1 MHGLILDIMLFLMAE
16 EVPAN
21 VADSLKQATGVIVE
35 KIKEDPSTFLS
46 DLGSQAIHFGL
57 KVLAALLIYFVGA
70 WLIRKVKNI
79 LMKMF
84 DKRHTESTLVSFV
97 MSFVSIGLYVL
108 LAIITV
114 STLGINTTSL
124 AALLAAGGMA
134 VGMALSG
141 TVQNFAGGIMILVFK
156 PFKVG
161 DFISAQGFLGT
172 VSEVTMVS
180 TKIVTLDNR
189 VVVLPNG
196 ALSNGTIDNYSGKP
210 LRRVDWTV
218 SVEYGSDA
226 DKCIA
231 AIMEILSA
239 DSRILNSSVP
249 GAADPFVA
257 LSSLNDHD
265 ISFTVRVWVNA
276 ADYWG
281 VFFDGNKNFYTI
293 LQQKGFAFAYPHMDV
308 TIKS

>member
-1 MHGLILDIMLFLMAE
+1 MIHLMAE
-16 EVPAN
+16 EMPVR
-21 VADSLKQATGVIVE
+21 VADSLQQATGMIAE
-35 KIKEDPSTFLS
+35 KIKSDPNTFLS

-70 WLIRKVKNI
+70 WLIRKVKVI
-79 LMKMF
+79 LQKMF
-84 DKRHTESTLVSFV
+84 DKRHTEDTLVSFV

-108 LAIITV
+108 LAIVTV

-134 VGMALSG
+134 IGMALSG

-161 DFISAQGFLGT
+161 DFIAAQGFMGT
-172 VSEVTMVS
+172 VTDVTMVS
-180 TKIVTLDNR
+180 TKIQTLDNR

-196 ALSNGTIDNYSGKP
+196 ALSNGTIDNYSGNA

-226 DKCIA
+226 DRCIETLKE
-231 AIMEILSA
+231 IMAE
-239 DSRILNSSVP
+239 DKRILDSSTP

-257 LSSLNDHD
+257 LSSLNDSD
-265 ISFTVRVWVNA
+265 ISFTVRAWVKS

-281 VFFDGNKNFYTI
+281 VFFDGNKNFYTV
-293 LQQKGFAFAYPHMDV
+293 LQQKGFSFAFPHMDV

>member
-1 MHGLILDIMLFLMAE
+1 MAE

-114 STLGINTTSL
+114 STPVACLR
-124 AALLAAGGMA
+124 
-134 VGMALSG
+134 LSA
-141 TVQNFAGGIMILVFK
+141 TFAGTSSAIRNNMISSIK
-156 PFKVG
+156 PCKV
-161 DFISAQGFLGT
+161 
-172 VSEVTMVS
+172 
-180 TKIVTLDNR
+180 TKNT
-189 VVVLPNG
+189 
-196 ALSNGTIDNYSGKP
+196 Y
-210 LRRVDWTV
+210 
-218 SVEYGSDA
+218 
-226 DKCIA
+226 
-231 AIMEILSA
+231 
-239 DSRILNSSVP
+239 
-249 GAADPFVA
+249 
-257 LSSLNDHD
+257 
-265 ISFTVRVWVNA
+265 
-276 ADYWG
+276 
-281 VFFDGNKNFYTI
+281 
-293 LQQKGFAFAYPHMDV
+293 
-308 TIKS
+308 

>member
-1 MHGLILDIMLFLMAE
+1 MTVFMAE
-16 EVPAN
+16 ELPAN
-21 VADSLKQATGVIVE
+21 VADSLKYATGVIVE
-35 KIKEDPSTFLS
+35 QIKSDPSQFMK
-46 DLGSQAIHFGL
+46 DFGDQAIRFGL
-57 KVLAALLIYFVGA
+57 KVLAALVIYFVGA
-70 WLIRKVKNI
+70 WLIRKVKKI
-79 LMKMF
+79 LQKMF
-84 DKRHTESTLVSFV
+84 DRRHTESTLVSFV
-97 MSFVSIGLYVL
+97 MSFVTIGLYVL

-134 VGMALSG
+134 IGMALSG

-161 DFISAQGFLGT
+161 DFISAQGFTGT
-172 VSEVTMVS
+172 VTEVTMVN
-180 TKIVTLDNR
+180 TKVLTVDNR
-189 VVVLPNG
+189 VVILPNG
-196 ALSNGTIDNYSGKP
+196 SLSNGTIDNYSSKG

-226 DKCIA
+226 DKCIE
-231 AIMEILSA
+231 AIKEILA
-239 DSRILNSSVP
+239 GDSRILDASTP
-249 GAADPFVA
+249 GAADPFVG
-257 LSSLNDHD
+257 LLSLNDND
-265 ISFTVRVWVNA
+265 ISFTVRVWVMTP
-276 ADYWG
+276 DYWG

>member
-1 MHGLILDIMLFLMAE
+1 MMFLMAE
-16 EVPAN
+16 EMPAN
-21 VADSLKQATGVIVE
+21 VADSLKQATNIIVD
-35 KIKEDPSTFLS
+35 KIKTDPSQFMK
-46 DLGSQAIHFGL
+46 DFGDQAIQFGL
-57 KVLAALLIYFVGA
+57 KVLAALVIYFVGA
-70 WLIRKVKNI
+70 WLIRRVKNM
-79 LMKMF
+79 LVRVF
-84 DKRHTESTLVSFV
+84 DRRHTESTLVSFV
-97 MSFVSIGLYVL
+97 MSFVSIGLYAL
-108 LAIITV
+108 LVIIAI

-134 VGMALSG
+134 IGMALSG

-161 DFISAQGFLGT
+161 DFIAAQGFVGT
-172 VSEVTMVS
+172 VTDVTMVS
-180 TKIVTLDNR
+180 TKILTVDNR

-196 ALSNGTIDNYSGKP
+196 ALSNGTIDNYTGKP

-226 DKCIA
+226 DKCIES
-231 AIMEILSA
+231 IREILA
-239 DSRILNSSVP
+239 QDSRILDSATP

-257 LSSLNDHD
+257 LSSLNDND
-265 ISFTVRVWVNA
+265 ISFTVRVWVNS

-281 VFFDGNKNFYTI
+281 VFFDGNKNFYTL
-293 LQQKGFAFAYPHMDV
+293 LQQKGFSFAYPHMDV

>member
-1 MHGLILDIMLFLMAE
+1 MMFLMAE
-16 EVPAN
+16 EMPAN
-21 VADSLKQATGVIVE
+21 VADSLKQATNIIVD
-35 KIKEDPSTFLS
+35 KIKTDPIQFMK
-46 DLGSQAIHFGL
+46 DFGDQAIQFGL
-57 KVLAALLIYFVGA
+57 KVLAALVIYFVGA
-70 WLIRKVKNI
+70 WLIRRVKHM
-79 LMKMF
+79 LVRVF
-84 DKRHTESTLVSFV
+84 DRRHTESTLVSFV
-97 MSFVSIGLYVL
+97 MSFVSIGLYAL
-108 LAIITV
+108 LVIIAI

-134 VGMALSG
+134 IGMALSG

-161 DFISAQGFLGT
+161 DFIAAQGFVGT
-172 VSEVTMVS
+172 VTDVTMVS
-180 TKIVTLDNR
+180 TKILTVDNR

-196 ALSNGTIDNYSGKP
+196 ALSNGTIDNYTGKP

-226 DKCIA
+226 DKCIES
-231 AIMEILSA
+231 IREILA
-239 DSRILNSSVP
+239 QDSRILDSATP

-257 LSSLNDHD
+257 LSSLNDND
-265 ISFTVRVWVNA
+265 ISFTVRVWVNS

-281 VFFDGNKNFYTI
+281 VFFDGNKNFYTL
-293 LQQKGFAFAYPHMDV
+293 LQQKGFSFAYPHMDV

>member
-1 MHGLILDIMLFLMAE
+1 MMFLMAE
-16 EVPAN
+16 EMPAN
-21 VADSLKQATGVIVE
+21 VADSLKQATNIIVD
-35 KIKEDPSTFLS
+35 KIKTDPSQFMK
-46 DLGSQAIHFGL
+46 DFGDQAIQFGL
-57 KVLAALLIYFVGA
+57 KVLAALVIYFVGA
-70 WLIRKVKNI
+70 WLIRRVKHM
-79 LMKMF
+79 LVRVF
-84 DKRHTESTLVSFV
+84 DRRHTESTLVSFV
-97 MSFVSIGLYVL
+97 MSFVSIGLYAL
-108 LAIITV
+108 LVIIAI

-161 DFISAQGFLGT
+161 DFIAAQGFMGT
-172 VSEVTMVS
+172 VTDVTMVS
-180 TKIVTLDNR
+180 TKILTVDNR

-196 ALSNGTIDNYSGKP
+196 ALSNGTIDNYTGKP

-226 DKCIA
+226 DKCIES
-231 AIMEILSA
+231 IREILA
-239 DSRILNSSVP
+239 QDSRILDSATP

-257 LSSLNDHD
+257 LSSLNDND
-265 ISFTVRVWVNA
+265 ISFTVRVWVNS

-281 VFFDGNKNFYTI
+281 VFFDGNKNFYTL
-293 LQQKGFAFAYPHMDV
+293 LQQKGFSFAYPHMDV